1 MKKTAVITVSL
12 LSLAFGSLMAPAKA
26 VECSTP
32 TQKNCTVTVRDKSGI
47 KIGTQDKNSNG
58 TTTVRDKSGI
68 KQGTITTQPGKPSC
82 EIIRDSRGIK
92 VGTRGN
98 C

>member
-1 MKKTAVITVSL
+1 MKKTSIIAISL
-12 LSLAFGSLMAPAKA
+12 LSLTFGSLMAPAKA

-47 KIGTQDKNSNG
+47 KIGTQEKGSNG

-68 KQGTITTQPGKPSC
+68 KQGTITSQPGKPTC
-82 EIIRDSRGIK
+82 EILRDSRGIK
-92 VGTRGN
+92 VGTRGK

>member
-1 MKKTAVITVSL
+1 MKKNLIIAASL
-12 LSLAFGSLMAPAKA
+12 LSLVLSSLVAPATA

-32 TQKNCTVTVRDKSGI
+32 TQKNCTVTLRDSRGI
-47 KIGTQDKNSNG
+47 KVGTQDRSSNG
-58 TTTVRDKSGI
+58 TTIVRDQRGI
-68 KQGTITTQPGKPSC
+68 KQGTITSQPGRPAC

-92 VGTRGN
+92 IGTRGK

>member
-12 LSLAFGSLMAPAKA
+12 LSLTFGSLMAPAKA
-26 VECSTP
+26 IECSTP

-47 KIGTQDKNSNG
+47 KIATQEKGSNG

-68 KQGTITTQPGKPSC
+68 KQGTITAQPGKPTC
-82 EIIRDSRGIK
+82 EILRDSRGIK
-92 VGTRGN
+92 IGTRGK